1 MTPAADP
8 PASAEYISPD
18 PLTPEERERFGGMY
32 NQILRERFGDRPPP
46 TRERITATQ
55 ELIQGW
61 RRGWT
66 VVGDT
71 YKQLPVST
79 RPAAGSATPARLPGA
94 TRPPPAG
101 GGAPRARGP
110 GATRPPA
117 SPPPLVGI
125 ALAVLPC
132 GAWYFWGPA
141 LLTRSPPAAA
151 PPVVTGVPGTPLPTE
166 LPPTV
171 GTGGISI

>member
-1 MTPAADP
+1 MTLAADP
-8 PASAEYISPD
+8 PAAAEYISPD
-18 PLTPEERERFGGMY
+18 PLTPEERECFAGMY

-79 RPAAGSATPARLPGA
+79 RPAAGAARARVPGPARPSTSLV
-94 TRPPPAG
+94 
-101 GGAPRARGP
+101 
-110 GATRPPA
+110 
-117 SPPPLVGI
+117 PLVGI
-125 ALAVLPC
+125 ALAVL
-132 GAWYFWGPA
+132 AVAVWYVWGPI
-141 LLTRSPPAAA
+141 LTRNA
-151 PPVVTGVPGTPLPTE
+151 E
-166 LPPTV
+166 V
-171 GTGGISI
+171 GTRR